1 MSKNKKSKF
10 RSFLGKRQ
18 FRYGWYAT
26 LITVLVIAVV
36 VVVNMAAGAIE
47 DRFALSIDMS
57 PNSITSLSDQTLEV
71 LGQVD
76 EEVHIYT
83 VYQNS
88 TQTESRIQLEA
99 IINRYCAQN
108 GNIKTE
114 NIDPVS
120 NPQKIN
126 SYTDSTSLSEGAV
139 IMTNA
144 DESRVRVIN
153 ASDFYQYYQNS
164 STGSYS
170 ASFTQAESRLTA
182 GLLYV
187 ISDDTPK
194 VYFLTGH
201 NELSSDN
208 CSVLKEQLSNE
219 NYEVSDLTLGAA
231 DAPELAA
238 GDTILVLS
246 PTMDL
251 TDEEYET
258 MRDWLESGGRLMF
271 AANYNVDFEQLPN
284 FSKLLALYNLS
295 FKDGIAV
302 EDQETSSSW
311 LGRPDW
317 IVPTI
322 EEHDATE
329 SLTDGRLIMPSA
341 RPVQYPEMPL
351 SGIQYKSML
360 TTSDNAY
367 VKSSLDANTDLFT
380 RTDEDETG
388 SQILA
393 MSAMRQ
399 NIDDPTQDVRIVLV
413 GSSDIFADTTLI
425 TSTNNIDFIL
435 SAIQWMVN
443 RDVNVSV
450 RAKTAQDTV
459 LRIPDAGTFWTLA
472 AVCII
477 AIPVLVLVGGVAVWL
492 RRRHL

>member
-1 MSKNKKSKF
+1 MSKNQKGKF
-10 RSFLGKRQ
+10 RAFLGKRK
-18 FRYGWYAT
+18 FRFGWYAT

-47 DRFALSIDMS
+47 NKFALSIDMS
-57 PNSITSLSDQTLEV
+57 PNSITALSDQTLEI

-88 TQTESRIQLEA
+88 TQNENRIQLEA
-99 IINRYCAQN
+99 IINKYCAKN
-108 GNIKTE
+108 GNIKME

-126 SYTDSTSLSEGAV
+126 GYTGSTSLSEGAV

-144 DESRVRVIN
+144 DESRVKVIN
-153 ASDFYQYYQNS
+153 ASDFYEYRQNS
-164 STGSYS
+164 STGQYS
-170 ASFTQAESRLTA
+170 ASFTKAESKLTA
-182 GLLYV
+182 GLMYV

-208 CSVLKEQLSNE
+208 CSVLKEQLGNE
-219 NYEVSDLTLGAA
+219 NYEVADLTLGAA

-246 PTMDL
+246 PKMDL
-251 TDEEYET
+251 TDDEYDT
-258 MRDWLESGGRLMF
+258 MKNWLEAGGRLMF
-271 AANYNVDFEQLPN
+271 AANYDVDFEQLPN
-284 FSKLLALYNLS
+284 FSKLLALYNLG
-295 FKDGIAV
+295 FKDGIVV
-302 EDQETSSSW
+302 EDQDSASSW
-311 LGRPDW
+311 FYRPDW

-322 EEHDATE
+322 EEHDATA
-329 SLTDGRLIMPSA
+329 SLTEGRLILPSA
-341 RPVQYPEMPL
+341 RPVQYPDMPL
-351 SGIQYKSML
+351 SGIQYKNML
-360 TTSDNAY
+360 TSSDSSY
-367 VKSSLDANTDLFT
+367 VKSSVDENTDLLT
-380 RTDEDETG
+380 RTDEDELG

-399 NIDDPTQDVRIVLV
+399 NVEDPTKDIRIVLV
-413 GSSDIFADTTLI
+413 GSSDIFADTVLVN
-425 TSTNNIDFIL
+425 SSNNINFIL
-435 SAIQWMVN
+435 SSIQWMVN

-450 RAKTAQDTV
+450 RAKTAESTTLV
-459 LRIPDAGTFWTLA
+459 VPDAGTFWTLA

-477 AIPVLVLVGGVAVWL
+477 AIPVLVLVGGVLVWL